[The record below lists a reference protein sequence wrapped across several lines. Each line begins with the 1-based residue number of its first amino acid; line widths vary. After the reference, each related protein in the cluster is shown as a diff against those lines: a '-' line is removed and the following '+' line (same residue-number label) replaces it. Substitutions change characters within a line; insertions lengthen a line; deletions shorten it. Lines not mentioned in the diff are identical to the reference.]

1 MRTRQAKAMLLENS
15 RPSDDR
21 AWWLFCLAVFAI
33 KFLFLAADP
42 SPKMFMGDSGSY
54 IWTALTGWI
63 PDDRSYF
70 YGYVIRLTAVTT
82 ESLTPL
88 LLFQVCLGGAA
99 SIIVV
104 VICRSI
110 FRLPAVYSYG
120 FGVACAIDPLQ
131 LVWEH
136 YVLAETISI
145 FLYALLLERSFRY
158 LRDRKV
164 LDLAMIQLVGVGL
177 IGFRMSYLLAVQM
190 TAVVLPVLA
199 FWPDVVAFVRQKVR
213 GMPAQW
219 KVARTGGVHVLVSIS
234 VMLVLHTAYKQ
245 ANGRLSERE
254 PAYLYATGLHL
265 LCAWAPILTP
275 EDATDPRLADLIR
288 RGDEFALKDLLRR
301 GHQRFADGFLVDLF
315 SKMEPNPA
323 IQESVAKQTALNALF
338 HRPQEIM
345 WLSFK
350 TFAGYWNVE
359 EVRKFAT
366 TDLGHVDLPPEEVD
380 LLAKTFHWATPPS
393 ITTEPKTLL
402 QKYFL
407 GAWPYYFVA
416 LLAPFWCAFSVF
428 LRDRV
433 NYSLFL
439 LFHSGLLFTTTI
451 ALSEQPSIRYLQP
464 LSVLTVVCAALCLR
478 SLLEKRARRDEIE
491 MPAKD

>member
-1 MRTRQAKAMLLENS
+1 METRQGKITPLENPRRS
-15 RPSDDR
+15 EERG
-21 AWWLFCLAVFAI
+21 WWLFCLAIFLI
-33 KFLFLAADP
+33 KFILLAADP

-70 YGYVIRLTAVTT
+70 YGYVIRLTAVVT

-88 LLFQVCLGGAA
+88 LLFQVCLGAAA
-99 SIIVV
+99 SIIVS

-120 FGVACAIDPLQ
+120 FGVVCAIDPLH

-136 YVLAETISI
+136 YILAETISI

-158 LRDRKV
+158 LRDRKI
-164 LDLAMIQLVGVGL
+164 LDLAIIQLVGVIL

-190 TAVVLPVLA
+190 TAIVLPLLA
-199 FWPDVVAFVRQKVR
+199 FWPDAVALVRQKLR
-213 GMPAQW
+213 GVSPQW
-219 KVARTGGVHVLVSIS
+219 RVARTGAIHVFVSIL
-234 VMLVLHTAYKQ
+234 VMLVLHTGYKR

-275 EDATDPRLADLIR
+275 ADASDPRMAELIA

-338 HRPQEIM
+338 HRPQDIL

-350 TFAGYWNVE
+350 TFAGYWDVE
-359 EVRKFAT
+359 GIKHFAT

-380 LLAKTFHWATPPS
+380 LLAKNFHWSTPAA
-393 ITTEPKTLL
+393 ITESKTLL
-402 QKYFL
+402 QNYFL

-416 LLAPFWCAFSVF
+416 LLAPVWCALSAFF
-428 LRDRV
+428 FRGRV
-433 NYSLFL
+433 SYSLLL
-439 LFHSGLLFTTTI
+439 LFHSGLLFTTTV

-464 LSVLTVVCAALCLR
+464 LSLLTVLCAALCLSSVLGKLSQR
-478 SLLEKRARRDEIE
+478 EIGVPEKA
-491 MPAKD
+491 